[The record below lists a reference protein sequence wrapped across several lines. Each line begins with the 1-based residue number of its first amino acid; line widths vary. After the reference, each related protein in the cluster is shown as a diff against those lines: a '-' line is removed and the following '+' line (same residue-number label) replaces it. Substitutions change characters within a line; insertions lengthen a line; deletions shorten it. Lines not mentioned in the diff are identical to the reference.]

1 MRIAIHGR
9 DAHQK
14 STQFIES
21 VIEYLTKQGVEVTMS
36 DKFLQTFHS
45 PRVRS
50 LKIKSFGHDVNLSRV
65 DFFLSIGG
73 DGTLLESVTYVGK
86 SGVPILGINTGRLGF
101 LATISREGVR
111 SAIDN
116 LLEGNFNTD
125 ERTLLHLTSDPKL
138 FEGIPF
144 ALNDLTIMKKD
155 SSSMITVHVFVDGE
169 LLNSYWA
176 DGVIVATPTGS
187 TGYSLS
193 CGGPLIYPHSE
204 SLVITPVSPH
214 NLAARPIV
222 ISDIRKFRDQLSD
235 RRQKQEVSC
244 LARFEIRVSKRQREA
259 HRAKGKVQ
267 DQAGIASGLYVL
279 QNTKA
284 EVELGIRYQELVD
297 HLYLSP
303 AMR

>member
-21 VIEYLTKQGVEVTMS
+21 VIDYLHKQGVEVLLS
-36 DKFLQTFHS
+36 EKFLQTFKS
-45 PRVRS
+45 PKVRTF
-50 LKIKSFGHDVNLSRV
+50 KIKSFAPDVNLSKV
-65 DFFLSIGG
+65 NFFLSIGG
-73 DGTLLESVTYVGK
+73 DGTLLESVTYVAR

-116 LLEGNFNTD
+116 LLEGNFKTD
-125 ERTLLHLTSDPKL
+125 ERTLLRLTSDPPL
-138 FEGIPF
+138 FGSTPF

-176 DGVIVATPTGS
+176 DGIIVATPTGS

-222 ISDIRKFRDQLSD
+222 ISENSEMSFQIEGRSKKFLVSLDSRYESVNANVRLTVKKEKFKIKLVLLPGYTYFKTLRQKLNWGLDIR
-235 RRQKQEVSC
+235 
-244 LARFEIRVSKRQREA
+244 
-259 HRAKGKVQ
+259 
-267 DQAGIASGLYVL
+267 
-279 QNTKA
+279 N
-284 EVELGIRYQELVD
+284 
-297 HLYLSP
+297 
-303 AMR
+303 

>member
-9 DAHQK
+9 DPQQK
-14 STQFIES
+14 STKLIES
-21 VIEYLTKQGVEVTMS
+21 VVDYLSRQGVEIIVS
-36 DKFLQTFHS
+36 EKFLHDVKS
-45 PRVRS
+45 PLVR
-50 LKIKSFGHDVNLSRV
+50 KHGIKSFGPDVSLKNV
-65 DFFLSIGG
+65 NFFLSIGG

-116 LLEGNFNTD
+116 LIEGTFKTD
-125 ERTLLHLTSDPKL
+125 ERTLLHLTSDPPL
-138 FEGIPF
+138 FTGTPF

-176 DGVIVATPTGS
+176 DGIVVATPTGS

-222 ISDIRKFRDQLSD
+222 ISENSEISFQIEGRSKKFLVSLDSRYETVDANVKLTVKKEKFKIKLVLLPGYTYFKTLRQKLNWGLDIR
-235 RRQKQEVSC
+235 
-244 LARFEIRVSKRQREA
+244 
-259 HRAKGKVQ
+259 
-267 DQAGIASGLYVL
+267 
-279 QNTKA
+279 N
-284 EVELGIRYQELVD
+284 
-297 HLYLSP
+297 
-303 AMR
+303 